1 MVGETEKVFTR
12 ENNSFLIERFYNTVV
27 VYCASKSNLG
37 IHCMNKFGF
46 GVLSNT
52 WVSTVV
58 ASFYHFH

>member
-1 MVGETEKVFTR
+1 MVGEMEKVFTR

-27 VYCASKSNLG
+27 AYCASKSDLG

>member
-1 MVGETEKVFTR
+1 MEKVFTR
-12 ENNSFLIERFYNTVV
+12 EKNFFLIEIFYNTIVA
-27 VYCASKSNLG
+27 YCASKSDLG
-37 IHCMNKFGF
+37 IHYMDKFGF